1 MRTPSDTKL
10 SLELTGNQGNVMK
23 ESMKCAKTIAWN
35 LLPYEIKKNI
45 KTEWDEVG
53 SFGLHIHCPDA
64 AMPKDGPSAGI
75 AITSAI
81 LSRLCN
87 VKIRNTIA
95 MTGEIDLNGK
105 VHAIGGLDSKL
116 DGAKRAGVTKVLVPE
131 ENEDDYKRILDN
143 LNEEERENYLKD
155 FEIKIVSHYK
165 EVVNEVLV
173 DNDLEFNF
181 E

>member
-1 MRTPSDTKL
+1 MRTPSDSKL

-23 ESMKCAKTIAWN
+23 ESMKCAKTVAWN

-45 KTEWDEVG
+45 KQEWDEVG

-105 VHAIGGLDSKL
+105 VHAIGG
-116 DGAKRAGVTKVLVPE
+116 
-131 ENEDDYKRILDN
+131 
-143 LNEEERENYLKD
+143 
-155 FEIKIVSHYK
+155 
-165 EVVNEVLV
+165 
-173 DNDLEFNF
+173 
-181 E
+181 